1 MTEITKMMNKE
12 AEKGPVNKER
22 KKVIAELE
30 EVLNFLKGAQ
40 ITDEH
45 VLNNIKEPL
54 SDLRSSLKYIPTE
67 TPFEMIPT
75 EIKTKI
81 LSYLCDTNAFTAA
94 SVCAEW
100 KEILESRFT
109 ENVVTIG
116 KRTCSY
122 QCRDITKHSVSL
134 ENSNMLEAAAT
145 HKIDVHL
152 SIDHSVREVD
162 SKIITEALTSVSSFS
177 IFGDCECDF
186 NDDMYVCDIHP
197 LSVNQ
202 LEELFK
208 GLEKKVEGMECVELV
223 CLDLTELNQDRLANY
238 FVNKIKNL
246 WLCESKHHGDEMFS
260 MKTFVKK
267 LSQKSAEFKLNQ
279 LSLEMKS
286 EELALELTNALCN
299 VENVKLYSNMRL
311 ESVKQLIENIL
322 TDTRPVVIKNLII
335 WETIDYRTLINPEDL
350 KKLCNKMVTL
360 RLVGQF
366 TVEQLEAARSLPEV
380 AVSDVFSEEKYL
392 LIEEELFT
400 KWIEKGL

>member
-1 MTEITKMMNKE
+1 MNKE

-100 KEILESRFT
+100 KEILESRFS

-122 QCRDITKHSVSL
+122 QCRDTTKHSVSL

-152 SIDHSVREVD
+152 SNI
-162 SKIITEALTSVSSFS
+162 
-177 IFGDCECDF
+177 
-186 NDDMYVCDIHP
+186 
-197 LSVNQ
+197 NQ
-202 LEELFK
+202 LL
-208 GLEKKVEGMECVELV
+208 
-223 CLDLTELNQDRLANY
+223 
-238 FVNKIKNL
+238 
-246 WLCESKHHGDEMFS
+246 
-260 MKTFVKK
+260 
-267 LSQKSAEFKLNQ
+267 LS
-279 LSLEMKS
+279 
-286 EELALELTNALCN
+286 
-299 VENVKLYSNMRL
+299 
-311 ESVKQLIENIL
+311 
-322 TDTRPVVIKNLII
+322 D
-335 WETIDYRTLINPEDL
+335 
-350 KKLCNKMVTL
+350 
-360 RLVGQF
+360 
-366 TVEQLEAARSLPEV
+366 
-380 AVSDVFSEEKYL
+380 
-392 LIEEELFT
+392 
-400 KWIEKGL
+400 

>member
-12 AEKGPVNKER
+12 AEKGLVNKER

-30 EVLNFLKGAQ
+30 EVLNFLKGVQ

-67 TPFEMIPT
+67 TPFEMFST

-152 SIDHSVREVD
+152 SILHSVREVD
-162 SKIITEALTSVSSFS
+162 SKVITGALTSVSSFS
-177 IFGDCECDF
+177 IRGDCECED
-186 NDDMYVCDIHP
+186 NGDMYECDINP
-197 LSVNQ
+197 LSVDQ

-208 GLEKKVEGMECVELV
+208 GLEKRVEAMEEVDIE
-223 CLDLTELNQDRLANY
+223 CLDLTELNQDRLANC
-238 FVNKIKNL
+238 FVTKIKKL
-246 WLCESKHHGDEMFS
+246 TLCGSRRCVEVDVDVHRHHGDEMFNLE
-260 MKTFVKK
+260 TF
-267 LSQKSAEFKLNQ
+267 E
-279 LSLEMKS
+279 
-286 EELALELTNALCN
+286 
-299 VENVKLYSNMRL
+299 
-311 ESVKQLIENIL
+311 QLIENIL

-335 WETIDYRTLINPEDL
+335 WKNFDFRTLINTEDL
-350 KKLCNKMVTL
+350 RKLCNKMVTL
-360 RLVGQF
+360 LLIGQF
-366 TVEQLEAARSLPEV
+366 TVEQLEAARSLPDV
-380 AVSDVFSEEKYL
+380 KVSGV
-392 LIEEELFT
+392 FT
-400 KWIEKGL
+400 KWIEKGF